1 MHKSCNYDTA
11 ETDLM
16 KAKYTM
22 IKTHSSFILF
32 EVWNLCVPAMRQNIL
47 ARNLQM
53 DPALMPLGTTDAF
66 KQKISDKSQFTN

>member
-11 ETDLM
+11 ESDLI
-16 KAKYTM
+16 KAKCTM
-22 IKTHSSFILF
+22 IKTHSSFIFF

-53 DPALMPLGTTDAF
+53 DPALMPLGTTDAL

>member
-1 MHKSCNYDTA
+1 MHKSYDAA
-11 ETDLM
+11 ESDLI
-16 KAKYTM
+16 KTKCSM
-22 IKTHSSFILF
+22 IKTHSGFIF
-32 EVWNLCVPAMRQNIL
+32 FKVWNLCVSAMRDNVL